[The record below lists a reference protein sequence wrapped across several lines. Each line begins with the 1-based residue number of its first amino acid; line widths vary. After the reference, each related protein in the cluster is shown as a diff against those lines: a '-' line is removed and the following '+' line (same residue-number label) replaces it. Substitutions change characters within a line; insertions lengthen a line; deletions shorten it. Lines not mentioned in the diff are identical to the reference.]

1 MSLEK
6 QEHNLVARE
15 EDRDVPAQFETFT
28 PSYTSKK
35 NDAENNVATL
45 EVAVVGKSTLSLKCK
60 LLQSNIQ
67 TKSSSSGCTNCL
79 CMENW
84 YRTGCPS
91 VVSQLYNQILQGLL
105 TMLSSLRLA

>member
-1 MSLEK
+1 MSLKK
-6 QEHNLVARE
+6 QEHNLVVRE

-28 PSYTSKK
+28 PSYTSRK

-45 EVAVVGKSTLSLKCK
+45 EVEVVGGTTLSLKSK

-67 TKSSSSGCTNCL
+67 TRSSSSGCTNCL

-84 YRTGCPS
+84 
-91 VVSQLYNQILQGLL
+91 
-105 TMLSSLRLA
+105 